1 MIQRLSSDNESFKP
15 LEFGPGLNI
24 LLAQKRRGT
33 HERQSRKSVGKT
45 SFVELVHFLFGADA
59 PPNSIFRSQALV
71 DWTFSALVD
80 MDARKVSVARSGAKP
95 SQILVDGPEIESW
108 PVVPRFDLAANRHL
122 LSNEEWK
129 RILGNKWFQL
139 TLSTDHQE
147 RFRPSF
153 RSLVS
158 FMARRKE
165 SEGFQH
171 PTLHSTK
178 QQPWDQQV
186 SICYLLG
193 LDWTIARRF
202 RLLKNQE
209 KDTKDLQRHVRSGE
223 IGRRLGTSANLRTRL
238 TVAVAHTDRLR
249 EQIETFKIVP
259 QYENLEIEAN
269 EITEKITGLNAD
281 NLVDRN
287 LISALQASF
296 EEEEMQEELE
306 FEDLDKLFGEAGV
319 VLPDFPR
326 RRFEEAKTFHRAI
339 VENRRSHLKDEI
351 ASAQERIEERGRLKE
366 KLDERR
372 RQMMDILKSGGALE
386 HYTRLRE
393 ELGRAEGEV
402 KVFSERL
409 EMANQLEN
417 AKSEL
422 GIKREKLRKALRNDI
437 SERSGIVNEAILGFE
452 SLSRSLYER
461 AGSLTISETANGPK
475 FEVHIDSERSA
486 GIKNMQIFCF
496 DLMLTELCVRRG
508 MSPGFLIHD
517 SHIFDG
523 VDERQVAKALQ
534 LGAERAES
542 AGFQY
547 IVTLNSDAVPR
558 EGFSSGFDISQYFLE
573 TRLTDATET
582 GGLFGIRFN

>member
-1 MIQRLSSDNESFKP
+1 MIQRLGSDSESFKP

-24 LLAQKRRGT
+24 LLAQKSEGA
-33 HERQSRKSVGKT
+33 HDRQSRNGAGKT

-59 PPNSIFRSQALV
+59 PPSGIFRSPALE
-71 DWTFSALVD
+71 DWTFSASVD
-80 MDARKVSVARSGAKP
+80 IGAKRVSVARCGAKP
-95 SQILVDGPEIESW
+95 NQVLVDGPEIESW
-108 PVVPRFDLAANRHL
+108 PIVPRFDLAATRHL

-129 RILGNKWFQL
+129 RVLGNKWFKL

-147 RFRPSF
+147 RFRPSY
-153 RSLVS
+153 RSLVA

-165 SEGFQH
+165 SEGFQR
-171 PTLHSTK
+171 PTLHSTR
-178 QQPWDQQV
+178 QQPWDEQV

-202 RLLKNQE
+202 RLLKDQE
-209 KDTKDLQRHVRSGE
+209 KNAKDLQRHIRSGE
-223 IGRRLGTSANLRTRL
+223 IGQRLGTAANLRTKL
-238 TVAVAHTDRLR
+238 TVAAAQTDRLR
-249 EQIETFKIVP
+249 KQIETFKVVP
-259 QYENLEIEAN
+259 QYEKLEIEAN

-281 NLVDRN
+281 DLIDRN
-287 LISALQASF
+287 LISALEDSF
-296 EEEEMQEELE
+296 EEEEMQESLE
-306 FEDLDKLFGEAGV
+306 FEDVDKLYSEAGV
-319 VLPDFPR
+319 VLPEFPR

-351 ASAQERIEERGRLKE
+351 VSAQERIEERGRLKE

-372 RQMMDILKSGGALE
+372 RQLMDILKSGGALE

-402 KVFSERL
+402 KVLSERL
-409 EMANQLEN
+409 EMANRLEN
-417 AKSEL
+417 ARSEL
-422 GIKREKLRKALRNDI
+422 GIEREKLKKALRNDI
-437 SERSGIVNEAILGFE
+437 LERGDIIKEAILGFE
-452 SLSRSLYER
+452 DLSKSLYER

-517 SHIFDG
+517 SHLFDG

-558 EGFSSGFDISQYFLE
+558 EGFSAGFDIRQYFLK

>member
-1 MIQRLSSDNESFKP
+1 MIQRLSSDSESFKP

-24 LLAQKRRGT
+24 LLAQENQGD
-33 HERQSRKSVGKT
+33 HDRQSRNGAGKT

-59 PPNSIFRSQALV
+59 PPNSIFRSPALV

-80 MDARKVSVARSGAKP
+80 IGAKKISVARSGAKP
-95 SQILVDGPEIESW
+95 SEVLVDGPEFESW
-108 PVVPRFDLAANRHL
+108 PVVPRFDLTTNRHL

-129 RILGNKWFQL
+129 RILGNKWFKL
-139 TLSTDHQE
+139 TPSTDHQE
-147 RFRPSF
+147 RFRPSY
-153 RSLVS
+153 RSLMA

-171 PTLHSTK
+171 LTSHSAK
-178 QQPWDQQV
+178 QQSRDQQV

-202 RLLKNQE
+202 QLLKDQE
-209 KDTKDLQRHVRSGE
+209 KGAKDLQRHIRSGE
-223 IGRRLGTSANLRTRL
+223 IGRRLGTAANLRTKL
-238 TVAVAHTDRLR
+238 TVAAVQTDRLR
-249 EQIETFKIVP
+249 ERIEAFKVVP
-259 QYENLEIEAN
+259 QYETLELEAN
-269 EITEKITGLNAD
+269 EITEKIIGLNAD
-281 NLVDRN
+281 SLVDRN
-287 LISALQASF
+287 LISELQASF
-296 EEEEMQEELE
+296 KEEEMPEGLE
-306 FEDLDKLFGEAGV
+306 FEDIDRLYDEAGV
-319 VLPDFPR
+319 VLPELPR
-326 RRFEEAKTFHRAI
+326 CRFEEAKTFHRAI

-351 ASAQERIEERGRLKE
+351 ASALERIEERGQLKE

-372 RQMMDILKSGGALE
+372 RQVMDILKSGGALE

-402 KVFSERL
+402 KVLSERL

-422 GIKREKLRKALRNDI
+422 GTERERLKKALRNDI
-437 SERSGIVNEAILGFE
+437 LERSDIIKEAILGFE
-452 SLSRSLYER
+452 DLSQSLYGR

-517 SHIFDG
+517 SHLFEG

-542 AGFQY
+542 TGFQY

-558 EGFSSGFDISQYFLE
+558 EGFSAGFDIRQYFLE